1 MGTDYPYP
9 GSLLQMESWFLNQ
22 FLGSLVF
29 EKTREVWVSVL
40 LDGSFELL
48 GGDFARGVSIDCLEC
63 GSDLSS
69 PARLEGGTGFLGN
82 GFDGIGDLFEA
93 PLVVVV

>member
-1 MGTDYPYP
+1 
-9 GSLLQMESWFLNQ
+9 MESWFLNQ